1 MNHIYYYDWNK
12 VNSYN
17 FNRKVYY
24 ICKLLKHS
32 SFKHIKTYKL
42 KTHKGVLRYWLYGDL
57 KIVFLD
63 NYISGS
69 EIFIDY
75 ISLYNKPSQCPI
87 QLPLPTNNREFNKL
101 LTFLFMARNN
111 KKFKEISNN
120 YDYDKF
126 VYSYKC

>member
-1 MNHIYYYDWNK
+1 MNHIYYYGWNK
-12 VNSYN
+12 VNSSN

-32 SFKHIKTYKL
+32 SFNHIKICKLKTYK
-42 KTHKGVLRYWLYGDL
+42 GVIKYCIYDDL
-57 KIVFLD
+57 KIVFSD
-63 NYISGS
+63 
-69 EIFIDY
+69 DY
-75 ISLYNKPSQCPI
+75 IIDSKIFVDYIDLYNKPSQCPI
-87 QLPLPTNNREFNKL
+87 QLPLPTNNKEFNKL

-111 KKFKEISNN
+111 KKFKEISDN